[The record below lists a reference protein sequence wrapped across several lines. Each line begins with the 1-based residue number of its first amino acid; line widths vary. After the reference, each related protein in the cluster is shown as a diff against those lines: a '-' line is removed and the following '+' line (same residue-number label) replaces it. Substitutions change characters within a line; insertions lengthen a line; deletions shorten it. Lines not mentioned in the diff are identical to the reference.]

1 MSKPKINYHK
11 SEMVTLGM
19 EEEEQDLVANMLN
32 CKVGMMPITY
42 LGFPI
47 SDRYIGIQAFRGMNA
62 KIRNKLQ
69 PWKGENMSFG
79 GRIMLTDTSLSS
91 QPTYLMGMFYFKRR
105 NSYEMDNIRSYF
117 FGGGDISKF

>member
-1 MSKPKINYHK
+1 
-11 SEMVTLGM
+11 
-19 EEEEQDLVANMLN
+19 
-32 CKVGMMPITY
+32 MMPITY
-42 LGFPI
+42 LRFPI
-47 SDRYIGIQAFRGMNA
+47 SDRYIGIQAFRGLTA
-62 KIRNKLQ
+62 KIRNKQQ

-79 GRIMLTDTSLSS
+79 GRIMLTNTSLSS